1 MESNKLGHEVKLPQ
15 AAIDKLQEFESQLDP
30 ANPESGP
37 YSPYIIGFGE
47 MSTVFAFGDSDL
59 ADFAFKRMAIFHSEE
74 ELVPYRKNFIEYCQ
88 LLVKLNVN
96 MPDYGTVTIERKGQ
110 PVLYV
115 FQRKVNADSI
125 GHHFIQNASVEE
137 SVEFFKAILEKFNI
151 VFNYNNNNP
160 LLTIG
165 LDGQIS
171 NWVLHNHT
179 LFYLDTSTPLM
190 RKDGIEQLNSELFLR
205 ICPAYL
211 VWVIRLF
218 FLDSVLD
225 RYYDLRLVIID
236 LIGNLYKEKKQNLI
250 MPFLEVANQFL
261 AESHPELK
269 RIKQKEIDAYYK
281 EDAWIW
287 RIFLFFRKIERFIK
301 TKIQRREYELILPG
315 NIDR

>member
-1 MESNKLGHEVKLPQ
+1 MEVNKLGREVKLSQ
-15 AAIDKLQEFESQLDP
+15 SAIDKLQEFESQLDP

-37 YSPYIIGFGE
+37 HSPYIIGFGE
-47 MSTVFAFGDSDL
+47 MSTVFGFGDSEL
-59 ADFAFKRMAIFHSEE
+59 TDFAFKRMAIFHSED

-88 LLVKLNVN
+88 LLVELNIN

-115 FQRKVNADSI
+115 FQRKIDSDSI
-125 GHHFIQNASVEE
+125 GHHYIQKTSVDE
-137 SVEFFKAILEKFNI
+137 STELFKVILEKFDI
-151 VFNYNNNNP
+151 VFNYNKNNP
-160 LLTIG
+160 KLAIG

-171 NWVLHNHT
+171 NWVYQNKT
-179 LFYLDTSTPLM
+179 LLYLDTSTPLM

-205 ICPAYL
+205 ICPSYL

-218 FLDSVLD
+218 FLATVLD

-236 LIGNLYKEKKQNLI
+236 LIGNLYKEKKQSLI
-250 MPFLEVANQFL
+250 NPFLEVANQFL
-261 AESHPELK
+261 TKSHPELK
-269 RIKQKEIDAYYK
+269 PIKQKEIDAYYK

-287 RIFLFFRKIERFIK
+287 RIFLFFRKLERFIK